1 MTTII
6 QEINETEEVYSR
18 VCNVRVKISKFSGE
32 SIVQGVESNIIEGN
46 TDMQNH
52 SQVSEAI
59 FTPASLQDMNTN
71 LVEDTNTQISSTNTQ
86 LSSTNTQLS
95 STNPLTTV
103 RSKLPKLILPKF
115 KGDVTSYRS
124 FWEIF
129 ESTVH
134 NNMQLTIIDK
144 FNYLVSLLEGSAL
157 RSIKGLTI
165 TEENYQAALDILQ
178 ERFGNS
184 QQIISAHM
192 DELLKL
198 QPCTSE
204 KSSQLRYMYDK
215 VSVNVRGLEA
225 MGIHSE
231 QYGSLLIPVIMCK
244 LPIDVRLQIAR
255 NTKKD
260 VWVIKDLLELI
271 RKEVEA
277 RELSEHVKVTNKV
290 KRSPNTNA
298 KNVGSIS
305 SLVAQ
310 GGQDKGSRSSVPFA
324 LSRII
329 LPHVRLCQI

>member
-1 MTTII
+1 
-6 QEINETEEVYSR
+6 
-18 VCNVRVKISKFSGE
+18 
-32 SIVQGVESNIIEGN
+32 
-46 TDMQNH
+46 
-52 SQVSEAI
+52 
-59 FTPASLQDMNTN
+59 
-71 LVEDTNTQISSTNTQ
+71 
-86 LSSTNTQLS
+86 
-95 STNPLTTV
+95 
-103 RSKLPKLILPKF
+103 
-115 KGDVTSYRS
+115 
-124 FWEIF
+124 
-129 ESTVH
+129 
-134 NNMQLTIIDK
+134 MQLTIIDK

-157 RSIKGLTI
+157 RSIKGLAI

-184 QQIISAHM
+184 QQIISTHM

-225 MGIHSE
+225 MGIRSE

-277 RELSEHVKVTNKV
+277 RELSEHVKVTNEV

-305 SLVAQ
+305 SLLAQ
-310 GGQDKGSRSSVPFA
+310 GGQDKGSVMIKCAFCTKPHYSASCETVSNLKDRKDLLRRDGRCFVCLQFGHRGSQCSRQCRQCNGKHHQSICERKINKSKNTGERRQKTVVQ
-324 LSRII
+324 LMSRI
-329 LPHVRLCQI
+329 QIKSRMRNR